1 MNMKMLLPM
10 SILFASC
17 QTVEYVKEVDKKNSV
32 YYLYTHEEQPAVRLE
47 RKEALQKTQQRLLAA
62 HRQQPRDVKILLNL
76 AQVSFLLGEYDES
89 VRFSHLV
96 LKLDMTSQQARLIL
110 IKNLLKQKKY
120 DLVRV
125 VIKQL
130 GNADTAMAAN
140 LWAQVAI
147 AQEDYRE
154 AFRILQKALHRH
166 PHAPSLLMNAGLI
179 ALRFRQLDQA
189 RAYFQQV
196 LAKIADHP
204 DALLHLAVVDA
215 LQKNYQAAEEKYQR
229 LLASSK
235 KNPAVLY
242 NLSVLKSRTQN
253 YQAAMHALQRYD
265 DLRGKRVG
273 LLPAEQRY
281 LQELQKKLHAQQEM
295 TDADIQRIA
304 ANIKAIESNQ
314 AVGR

>member
-1 MNMKMLLPM
+1 MKMLLM
-10 SILFASC
+10 ASMLLVAC
-17 QTVEYVKEVDKKNSV
+17 QTVQYVKEVDKKNAV
-32 YYLYTHEEQPAVRLE
+32 YYLYTHEEQPVTKSKR
-47 RKEALQKTQQRLLAA
+47 REALQETQQKLLAA
-62 HRQQPRDVKILLNL
+62 HRQQPHNIKILLNL
-76 AQVSFLLGEYDES
+76 AQVSFLLGEYADS
-89 VRFSHLV
+89 ARFSRQV
-96 LKLDMTSQQARLIL
+96 LKLDLTSQQARLIL

-130 GNADTAMAAN
+130 DNADTPMAAN
-140 LWAQVAI
+140 LEAQVAI
-147 AQEDYRE
+147 AQENYSE
-154 AFRILQKALHRH
+154 AFSILRKALHRH
-166 PHAPSLLMNAGLI
+166 PQAPSLLMNAGLI

-189 RAYFQQV
+189 RVYFQQV

-215 LQKNYQAAEEKYQR
+215 LQKNYQAAEEKYQL
-229 LLASSK
+229 LLASRN

-253 YQAAMHALQRYD
+253 YQAAMQALQRYD
-265 DLRGKRVG
+265 NLRGKKVG

-304 ANIKAIESNQ
+304 ANLKAIESDK